1 MLGSVSSHSIS
12 VEWYD
17 AKAHSS
23 TTHEQGLNSST
34 TDADEG
40 LKFNLN
46 SSTTEEELKL
56 LHRDSVD
63 LNLILR
69 RGDKLA
75 KPINHRK
82 TTTTTYV

>member
-1 MLGSVSSHSIS
+1 MLGLVSSDSIS
-12 VEWYD
+12 VEWFD
-17 AKAHSS
+17 AKAH
-23 TTHEQGLNSST
+23 SST

>member
-1 MLGSVSSHSIS
+1 MLGLVSSHSIS
-12 VEWYD
+12 VEWFD

-23 TTHEQGLNSST
+23 A
-34 TDADEG
+34 ADEG
-40 LKFNLN
+40 LKL
-46 SSTTEEELKL
+46 SGPEEH

-69 RGDKLA
+69 RGDKMA
-75 KPINHRK
+75 KPIAHR

>member
-1 MLGSVSSHSIS
+1 MLGLVSSDIIS
-12 VEWYD
+12 VEWFD
-17 AKAHSS
+17 AKTHSS
-23 TTHEQGLNSST
+23 TTYDQGLNSST
-34 TDADEG
+34 TDEGLKSTTDEG
-40 LKFNLN
+40 LKILGP
-46 SSTTEEELKL
+46 EL